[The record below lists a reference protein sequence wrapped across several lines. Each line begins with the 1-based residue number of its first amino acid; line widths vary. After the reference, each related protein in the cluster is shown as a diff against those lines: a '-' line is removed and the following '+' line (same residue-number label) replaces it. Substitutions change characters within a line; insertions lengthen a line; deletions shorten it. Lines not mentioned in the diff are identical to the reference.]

1 MTTFNDYDQNTHQ
14 IEFDAPLSAE
24 VAPGGITEKKHFSID
39 LSLELERQLEHM
51 ESPPITPAHDVT
63 ASETRQK
70 HEALDPEILAHIV
83 MQLRHS
89 LLEVTKERDE
99 LVKMLAT
106 ANAEEA
112 SAKDAL
118 QLMTDKAT
126 QMDEELKETRK
137 QVKEH
142 EEAIVCLRAKVE
154 ESRRGVMRLQT
165 ENRRQSMAP
174 LDLSR
179 TVSLSAFAGPPSS
192 KRASFTPLTGTS
204 AGRPGHRR
212 ISSISDTTQG
222 GFLSP
227 NLDQPPSP
235 NPQTPAFP
243 PDTALP
249 PNSRRYS
256 GLFGRQSPPQVD
268 MPDPTTAELETLRK
282 ELKAVKDELDASQV
296 ELTEANEAKEASDTC
311 VKALREF
318 IAENNIGAS
327 VKLPLPPPTANGDEV
342 GTGKASAVGWGFK
355 LWGGGVDSPLK
366 SSTATPINPASVAS
380 PCTTSTPTLPATA
393 PLSRKLGGFF
403 GSRGSVSSTHSMSPS
418 LPALQPNTV
427 RDSTYSFSDT
437 SSVTEPV
444 SPGSDIHGLGT
455 HIVVR
460 DVTNLSDAGSETRS
474 LKIELR

>member
-1 MTTFNDYDQNTHQ
+1 
-14 IEFDAPLSAE
+14 
-24 VAPGGITEKKHFSID
+24 
-39 LSLELERQLEHM
+39 
-51 ESPPITPAHDVT
+51 
-63 ASETRQK
+63 
-70 HEALDPEILAHIV
+70 
-83 MQLRHS
+83 
-89 LLEVTKERDE
+89 
-99 LVKMLAT
+99 
-106 ANAEEA
+106 
-112 SAKDAL
+112 
-118 QLMTDKAT
+118 
-126 QMDEELKETRK
+126 
-137 QVKEH
+137 
-142 EEAIVCLRAKVE
+142 
-154 ESRRGVMRLQT
+154 MRLQT

-174 LDLSR
+174 VDLSR
-179 TVSLSAFAGPPSS
+179 TVSLSAFTGPPPS

-227 NLDQPPSP
+227 NLDLPPSP

-256 GLFGRQSPPQVD
+256 GLFGRQSPPHGD
-268 MPDPTTAELETLRK
+268 IPDPTAAELETLRK
-282 ELKAVKDELDASQV
+282 ELKAAKDELEASQV
-296 ELTEANEAKEASDTC
+296 ELAEANEAKEASDTC

-342 GTGKASAVGWGFK
+342 ETGKASAVGWGFK

-366 SSTATPINPASVAS
+366 SSTATPANPASVAS
-380 PCTTSTPTLPATA
+380 PCTTSMPTLPTTA
-393 PLSRKLGGFF
+393 PLSRKLGGLF
-403 GSRGSVSSTHSMSPS
+403 GTRGSISSTHSVSPS
-418 LPALQPNTV
+418 LPALQPNTGV

-437 SSVTEPV
+437 SSVAEPV

>member
-1 MTTFNDYDQNTHQ
+1 
-14 IEFDAPLSAE
+14 
-24 VAPGGITEKKHFSID
+24 
-39 LSLELERQLEHM
+39 
-51 ESPPITPAHDVT
+51 
-63 ASETRQK
+63 
-70 HEALDPEILAHIV
+70 
-83 MQLRHS
+83 
-89 LLEVTKERDE
+89 
-99 LVKMLAT
+99 
-106 ANAEEA
+106 
-112 SAKDAL
+112 
-118 QLMTDKAT
+118 
-126 QMDEELKETRK
+126 
-137 QVKEH
+137 
-142 EEAIVCLRAKVE
+142 
-154 ESRRGVMRLQT
+154 MRLQT

-174 LDLSR
+174 VDLSR
-179 TVSLSAFAGPPSS
+179 TVSLSAAFAGPPPS

-204 AGRPGHRR
+204 AGRPGHKR

-227 NLDQPPSP
+227 SLDLPPSP
-235 NPQTPAFP
+235 NPQTLAFP

-256 GLFGRQSPPQVD
+256 GLFGRQSPPHGD
-268 MPDPTTAELETLRK
+268 IPDPTAAELETLRK
-282 ELKAVKDELDASQV
+282 ELKAVKDELEASQV

-342 GTGKASAVGWGFK
+342 GTGKASGVGWGFK

-366 SSTATPINPASVAS
+366 SSTATPTNPASVAS

-403 GSRGSVSSTHSMSPS
+403 GSRGSISSTHSASPS
-418 LPALQPNTV
+418 LPALQPNTI

-437 SSVTEPV
+437 SSVAEPV